1 MRFIILCLVIL
12 ADIVFV
18 SMQYDDGVSNLTV
31 YEYINMN
38 DEKRKEIDQIIVEKY
53 GLQGSFAMFGS
64 QIAMGFGAGMCQEV
78 NKSNQTDIFTLGAR
92 KECEKLMDLKL
103 TDLIEEMMKN

>member
-38 DEKRKEIDQIIVEKY
+38 DEERKEIDQIIVEKY
-53 GLQGSFAMFGS
+53 GLQGSFAILGGQF
-64 QIAMGFGAGMCQEV
+64 AMGFGAEMCKGAYNSKQ
-78 NKSNQTDIFTLGAR
+78 NDILTLGAR
-92 KECEKLMDLKL
+92 KECEKLMNLKL
-103 TDLIEEMMKN
+103 IDVIEEMMK